1 MGTVTAGLGDG
12 VFAGTTADD
21 RFFGAI
27 NPAGISKIKIGNP
40 NSGGGVEVD
49 HLQYGLVAL
58 KGCVAPPS
66 GLVSWWPG
74 DGSANDLVDGNDRT
88 LENGA
93 TFGTG
98 KVGDGFSLDGVDDR
112 VEIADAANLDI
123 TGPLTLD
130 AWVDF
135 NTVGGTLGNAP
146 IVAKWGDT
154 NTTTAGYGLFIFS
167 DGTPFVAVSMD
178 GNQLISAASSVALSS
193 GFHHVV
199 GVYTGAALEI
209 YVDGEL
215 RGSAPFGGTVFEHD
229 EPLVIGGYGPQSGGT
244 GVIEGLIDEVEIFE
258 RALTEEGIQ
267 AIFSAGSAGKC
278 KRHRG
283 TVIVNNDDWTLSDA
297 GLASAFD
304 SDNFVRNVASFFT
317 GSSPGNFLAY
327 SENFGL
333 TEPSLAAIMTGA
345 GHAWTVDTTVS
356 FDAGTLQQFDAVFLA
371 GPVDGSA
378 PDNSGLTEYVEGG
391 GNVYLAGGTGRF
403 GDPGYGSRRLEYVP
417 EQLWPCL

>member
-1 MGTVTAGLGDG
+1 MFALANPGIEFSFDAAVLDALPTHAGIVWTDGSGTWTFEAFDAAGASMGTITAGLGDG

-74 DGSANDLVDGNDRT
+74 DGSANDLVDGNDGT

-146 IVAKWGDT
+146 I
-154 NTTTAGYGLFIFS
+154 
-167 DGTPFVAVSMD
+167 
-178 GNQLISAASSVALSS
+178 
-193 GFHHVV
+193 
-199 GVYTGAALEI
+199 GVCT
-209 YVDGEL
+209 
-215 RGSAPFGGTVFEHD
+215 
-229 EPLVIGGYGPQSGGT
+229 
-244 GVIEGLIDEVEIFE
+244 
-258 RALTEEGIQ
+258 
-267 AIFSAGSAGKC
+267 
-278 KRHRG
+278 
-283 TVIVNNDDWTLSDA
+283 
-297 GLASAFD
+297 
-304 SDNFVRNVASFFT
+304 
-317 GSSPGNFLAY
+317 
-327 SENFGL
+327 
-333 TEPSLAAIMTGA
+333 
-345 GHAWTVDTTVS
+345 
-356 FDAGTLQQFDAVFLA
+356 
-371 GPVDGSA
+371 
-378 PDNSGLTEYVEGG
+378 
-391 GNVYLAGGTGRF
+391 
-403 GDPGYGSRRLEYVP
+403 
-417 EQLWPCL
+417 